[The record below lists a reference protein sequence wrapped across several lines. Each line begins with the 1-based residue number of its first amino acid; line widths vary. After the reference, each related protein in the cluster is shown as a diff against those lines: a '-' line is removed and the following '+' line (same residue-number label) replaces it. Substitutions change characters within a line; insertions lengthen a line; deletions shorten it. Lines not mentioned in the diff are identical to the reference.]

1 MRLLVVG
8 TEEDKTVIMDGLVPC
23 VARIKEKEVIEIQ
36 RRADAGTLIEKWL
49 EAAKHNPVAKKQILK
64 FIEKAERKS
73 RPSPVEKM
81 LGELKE
87 RGRVVLSGVV

>member
-23 VARIKEKEVIEIQ
+23 VARIKDGEVVEMQ

-49 EAAKHNPVAKKQILK
+49 EAAKHNPIAKKQILK
-64 FIEKAERKS
+64 FVEKIEKRR
-73 RPSPVEKM
+73 RPRRDILSELQEK
-81 LGELKE
+81 
-87 RGRVVLSGVV
+87 GRIILSGVV

>member
-23 VARIKEKEVIEIQ
+23 VARIKDGEVVEMQ

-49 EAAKHNPVAKKQILK
+49 EAAKRNPHAKRQILK
-64 FIEKAERKS
+64 FIEKTGR
-73 RPSPVEKM
+73 
-81 LGELKE
+81 
-87 RGRVVLSGVV
+87 RGRAQRDLLSELRRKGKIVLSGIV